1 MSRMSLVESLA
12 VLHRLRRTDQVVL
25 PTMAAAREWMKL
37 GTHPL
42 DFIYAPSAMGEAP
55 ALGLGMALARPDQQ
69 VIVLNGDGCM
79 LMNLASLVTIT
90 AAAPANLVLIVC
102 DNSVY
107 EVTGRQSTA
116 AADSIRPPG
125 LAVDFCQ
132 IARGC
137 GFAAV
142 YEFDRIDDWRQRASE
157 VLAARGPTFII
168 LKVEPVP
175 GGEVPRSP
183 TPPKDRARTF
193 AEALQMR
200 SRGSSGE
207 VCPEPAG

>member
-1 MSRMSLVESLA
+1 MSLVESLH
-12 VLHRLRRTDQVVL
+12 VLHRLRKPDQVVL
-25 PTMAAAREWMKL
+25 STMGAAREWMKL

-55 ALGLGMALARPDQQ
+55 ALGLGMALARPDRQ

-79 LMNLASLVTIT
+79 LMNLGTLVTIT
-90 AAAPANLVLIVC
+90 AEAPANLLLVVC

-107 EVTGRQSTA
+107 EVTGGQSTA
-116 AADSIRPPG
+116 AAQRVRPAE

-137 GFAAV
+137 GFASAHQ
-142 YEFDRIDDWRQRASE
+142 FKRIEDWRLAAPAI
-157 VLAARGPTFII
+157 VAARGPTFV
-168 LKVEPVP
+168 LWQVEPIP

-183 TPPKDRARTF
+183 APPPDRARSF
-193 AEALQMR
+193 AESFQSGR
-200 SRGSSGE
+200 SGF
-207 VCPEPAG
+207 PA